1 MSIKCSKS
9 YEYIHASTRTRA
21 TRVAPAG
28 RTGTDTSIEFF
39 SQRSGVVTLTAPHR
53 TNTDIRD

>member
-28 RTGTDTSIEFF
+28 RTGTDEFF